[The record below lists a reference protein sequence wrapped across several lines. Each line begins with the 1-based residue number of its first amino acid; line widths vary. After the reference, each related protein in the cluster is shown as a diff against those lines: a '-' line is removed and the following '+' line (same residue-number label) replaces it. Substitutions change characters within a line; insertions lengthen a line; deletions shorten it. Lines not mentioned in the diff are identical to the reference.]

1 MHWRKKYEK
10 KSFFF
15 LCCIAGVPI
24 LSRPPVSRWIA
35 LYSVSRKVWSKTHR
49 GRLSDKKSE
58 ETKKRSVKFSTA
70 WINVP
75 RVVRREKFYRSKE
88 EWYSVLWQ
96 KIVKLL
102 HAVCGVDR
110 FDINIYSV
118 SRSTLSST
126 CVDYIFFFRGPQ
138 TKSISQCLV
147 GTILLRHVQWLRVEK
162 KNTERRGSGSL
173 SRREDRK
180 KS

>member
-10 KSFFF
+10 KSFF

-102 HAVCGVDR
+102 HAV
-110 FDINIYSV
+110 
-118 SRSTLSST
+118 
-126 CVDYIFFFRGPQ
+126 
-138 TKSISQCLV
+138 
-147 GTILLRHVQWLRVEK
+147 
-162 KNTERRGSGSL
+162 RRGSIWYKYLLRLEINSL
-173 SRREDRK
+173 INLCGLYFFLSGAANEINITVPRRYYFAETRSMTQSGEKEHWETRK
-180 KS
+180 WQS